1 MATLVILFAVA
12 GFSLFNYELAYGMP
26 WRPRRFHVEPE
37 TPRDQLERWMAL
49 ALTAL
54 TIVAS
59 SLILLAVE
67 AAG

>member
-1 MATLVILFAVA
+1 MVRFIVLVAVA
-12 GFSLFNYELAYGMP
+12 AFALFNHQLAYGMP